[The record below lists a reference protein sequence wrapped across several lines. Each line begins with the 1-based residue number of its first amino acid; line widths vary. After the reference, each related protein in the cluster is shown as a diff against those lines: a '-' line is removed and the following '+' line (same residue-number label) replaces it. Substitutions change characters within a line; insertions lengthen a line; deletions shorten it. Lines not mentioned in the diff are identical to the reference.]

1 MSIIYIYH
9 IYTFDFSQI
18 ALYYCIFEALSN
30 TKLGR
35 LQKLYKYFTYIYCST
50 PSTCNTRR
58 IYYIFTARIY
68 AWYICSIFSLYLL
81 LCFCF
86 FFAEQV
92 KRACQ
97 IKFTEQRRVR
107 EAPINWAAIKTRCE
121 WLSWSFVELIGGER
135 EKERESPQ
143 KSERYCE
150 RQRVKQRA
158 TDRLEEGSRSCSR
171 IVQWKSVSIL
181 KVFFI

>member
-35 LQKLYKYFTYIYCST
+35 LQKLYKYFTYIYRST

-86 FFAEQV
+86 FLLNKLSARAKLNSLSSDAFERLRSTERRSKRDASGSAE
-92 KRACQ
+92 A
-97 IKFTEQRRVR
+97 
-107 EAPINWAAIKTRCE
+107 
-121 WLSWSFVELIGGER
+121 SS
-135 EKERESPQ
+135 S
-143 KSERYCE
+143 
-150 RQRVKQRA
+150 
-158 TDRLEEGSRSCSR
+158 
-171 IVQWKSVSIL
+171 
-181 KVFFI
+181 